1 MSQIYGAMHS
11 RTLTLLLLA
20 SISLSFVNAQ
30 SFMPP
35 EPFGGDQ
42 AVKWLCEQE
51 IRIPEAALQAG
62 VDGAVELGFV
72 VQANG
77 DLKDLHVIRSLRP
90 DVDAE
95 ALRVFRLVRWHPAS
109 VGGSALDREHR
120 YSIPFNVKKYMKL
133 HGHRAAEKHPFD
145 ALPADSALTL
155 LTDRQ
160 CDSLPMPMIPRGLR
174 GLPTY
179 LGENLR
185 YPDDARRRDIQGKVG
200 LEFVVEVS
208 GSVSNLRATEALGAG
223 CDDEAMRLIRSMSWR
238 PAFKACEISP
248 TCAPASATSRLI
260 SVLLPV
266 PLGPSTS
273 VARPSSNGAS
283 RARLSSGRAFSATSI
298 TSMPMAA

>member
-1 MSQIYGAMHS
+1 MNS
-11 RTLTLLLLA
+11 RTASLLLLA
-20 SISLSFVNAQ
+20 SISFPFTNAQ

-42 AVKWLCEQE
+42 AVKWLFEQE

-77 DLKDLHVIRSLRP
+77 EPRDLHVIRSLRP

-95 ALRVFRLVRWHPAS
+95 AMRVFRMVRWHPAS
-109 VGGSALDREHR
+109 VGGSALDREHQ
-120 YSIPFNVKKYMKL
+120 YSVPFNVKKYMKL
-133 HGHRAAEKHPFD
+133 HGKTAAAPRAFEGF
-145 ALPADSALTL
+145 PADSALTL

-160 CDSLPMPMIPRGLR
+160 CDSLPMPQIPRGLR

-200 LEFVVEVS
+200 LEFVVEAS
-208 GSVSNLRATEALGAG
+208 GAVSNLRATEALGGG

-238 PAFKACEISP
+238 PAFKGGKRVRCVMRMDIQF
-248 TCAPASATSRLI
+248 RLN
-260 SVLLPV
+260 
-266 PLGPSTS
+266 
-273 VARPSSNGAS
+273 ANQRP
-283 RARLSSGRAFSATSI
+283 
-298 TSMPMAA
+298 